1 MERMWASWRMAYVG
15 AKPARGCILCRLGR
29 SRRAKEGWIVATP
42 TATTAPQAPTTT
54 IGAAAR
60 PAVTT
65 TAPAPRVHPT
75 PAVVHDSWLH
85 GYPAQEGWGGLL
97 KEERADLM
105 ELVERT
111 ERAIVRAYRP
121 SGLNLGVNLGRCAGA
136 GVPGHLHVHVLPR
149 WDGDTNF
156 MPALAETK
164 VLPESLPATWKRL
177 RAAFK
182 EEA

>member
-1 MERMWASWRMAYVG
+1 VERMWASWRMAYVG

-29 SRRAKEGWIVATP
+29 SRRAKEGWIVATSASSFVMLNAFP
-42 TATTAPQAPTTT
+42 YNS
-54 IGAAAR
+54 GH
-60 PAVTT
+60 VTVV
-65 TAPAPRVHPT
+65 PRRHT
-75 PAVVHDSWLH
+75 P
-85 GYPAQEGWGGLL
+85 GFRGLL